1 MHITGDITIV
11 ESELEWKF
19 VRARGPG
26 GQHVNKAATA
36 VQLRFDAAHSPVL
49 TPKVQE
55 RLRRLAGQK
64 MSEEGMLTIEADR
77 FRSQKQNREDALT
90 RLLLLIRQATVE
102 PKKRRATK
110 PSVSSKRRRLEDKR
124 RRSETKRQ
132 RTGVKAIDGT

>member
-1 MHITGDITIV
+1 VHITGDITIG

-36 VQLRFDAAHSPVL
+36 VQLRFDAAHSEIL
-49 TPKVQE
+49 TPKMQE

-64 MSEEGMLTIEADR
+64 MSEEGVLTIEADR
-77 FRSQKQNREDALT
+77 FRSQKQNREDALK
-90 RLLLLIRQATVE
+90 RLLILIRQAAVE

-110 PSVSSKRRRLEDKR
+110 PSVSSKERRLEGKH

-132 RTGVKAIDGT
+132 RTGVKDIDGT

>member
-1 MHITGDITIV
+1 MHITENITIG

-36 VQLRFDAAHSPVL
+36 VQLRFDAAHSTVL
-49 TPKVQE
+49 TPKIQE
-55 RLRRLAGQK
+55 RLRRLAGKK
-64 MSEEGMLTIEADR
+64 MSEEGVLTIEADR

-90 RLLLLIRQATVE
+90 RLLILIRQAAVE

-110 PSVSSKRRRLEDKR
+110 PSVSSKKRRLEDKR